1 MKKAL
6 IDYCLINTS
15 RKLNKFFV
23 DNWFNKIII
32 KENKDKVKPSAN
44 ATLDKILKESVT
56 LNIIS
61 LTKTKE
67 VIARHS
73 GATNYGNHH

>member
-15 RKLNKFFV
+15 RKPNKFFV